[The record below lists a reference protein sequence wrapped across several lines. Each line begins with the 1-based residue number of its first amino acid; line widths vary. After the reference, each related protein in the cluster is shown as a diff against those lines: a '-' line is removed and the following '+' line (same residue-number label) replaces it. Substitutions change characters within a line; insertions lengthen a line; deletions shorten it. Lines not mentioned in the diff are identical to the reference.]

1 MWRHERRRELQALVA
16 CWRLGWDQA
25 REQRMT
31 LLGHSMLYVIVM
43 AIFWSLWAATP
54 VHELRGWT
62 PTREELLWY
71 LAVTEWIAFAGG
83 ARYREVEAEI
93 TSGAIESALL
103 RPLPH
108 GLATLARWSGN
119 TACFMTVLAVV
130 AVATAWVLTGR
141 TPPHA
146 LLAPLVG
153 LSAALA
159 LLLILLCQ
167 LQIGYVA
174 VWFGVS
180 GPVFWIWQKLLFVL
194 GGLQFPLLL
203 YPDLLRRVAESSPFA
218 AMLFAPGSL
227 LLEGSAGVVRLFAGQ
242 LLWLAIVGA
251 MTVAVGR
258 PVTARLAR
266 TGG

>member
-1 MWRHERRRELQALVA
+1 MWRRELQALFA

-25 REQRMT
+25 REQRMAV
-31 LLGHSMLYVIVM
+31 LGQSVLYGVVL
-43 AIFWSLWAATP
+43 AIFWALWTATP
-54 VHELRGWT
+54 IHELQGWT

-71 LAVTEWIAFAGG
+71 LAITEWIVFVAG
-83 ARYREVEAEI
+83 ARYRQVEAEI

-119 TACFMTVLAVV
+119 TAWYMAVMAVV
-130 AVATAWVLTGR
+130 GMAAAWLLTGHA
-141 TPPHA
+141 PPHP
-146 LLAPLVG
+146 LRAPLVV

-159 LLLILLCQ
+159 LLLILMCQ
-167 LQIGYVA
+167 LQLGYVA

-180 GPVFWIWQKLLFVL
+180 GPVFWIWQKLLFVF

-203 YPDLLRRVAESSPFA
+203 YPDLLRRVAENSPFA

-227 LLEGSAGVVRLFAGQ
+227 VLDGGAGFVSLIAGQ
-242 LLWLAIVGA
+242 LLWLAILGA
-251 MTVAVGR
+251 MTLAVSR
-258 PVTARLAR
+258 AVTARLVR